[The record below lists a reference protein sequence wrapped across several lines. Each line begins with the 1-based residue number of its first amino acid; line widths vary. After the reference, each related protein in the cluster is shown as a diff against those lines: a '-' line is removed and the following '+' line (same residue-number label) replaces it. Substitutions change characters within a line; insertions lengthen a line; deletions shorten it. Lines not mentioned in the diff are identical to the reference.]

1 MLVVL
6 TLHAHITALFVVGY
20 VFRIFNHKHFF
31 LPENI
36 WTCVCWA
43 AVQSGMKFA
52 KSIVSSGLTFTQ

>member
-1 MLVVL
+1 MVVVL
-6 TLHAHITALFVVGY
+6 AHYAHKAAVSVVGY
-20 VFRIFNHKHFF
+20 IFRIFNHKHFF
-31 LPENI
+31 CWKNM